1 MKIAVH
7 GVCTTIKLSVCSRR
21 VRVCSPFVFPVLYY
35 ARAGL
40 CIHNLVDLL
49 LLLTQEHCAKLQ
61 DEETEHKGKTERERD
76 EAHVHMDVL

>member
-7 GVCTTIKLSVCSRR
+7 VVCTTIKLPVCSRS

-61 DEETEHKGKTERERD
+61 DEETEHKGKTEREMR
-76 EAHVHMDVL
+76 HMCMDVL